1 MAAFIGIHYFKCAL
15 MLILRFPLARV
26 NASCERGTR
35 ARIKTFWFGA
45 KALFKNVDP
54 SKIHPIRA
62 LQITEIEQSLPPAVP
77 GLIPHSRS
85 IQTERDH
92 SLPAGSAY
100 AAPVRSAGGLYMYN
114 EHARRG
120 YDMPCHVMR
129 ARSALSTSHVQGGQV
144 HVVRA
149 GRSRLDGNA
158 WLMPGYE
165 MPPLSAVGKTG
176 LKPGWMRRLMPSGCR
191 CRADVLTNSPACDDR
206 RAENQRTLSEPELVW
221 IG

>member
-85 IQTERDH
+85 IQPNGITH
-92 SLPAGSAY
+92 SLPA
-100 AAPVRSAGGLYMYN
+100 PLRCAGPFCRGLVHVH

-129 ARSALSTSHVQGGQV
+129 ARSALSTSHVQGG
-144 HVVRA
+144 A
-149 GRSRLDGNA
+149 
-158 WLMPGYE
+158 
-165 MPPLSAVGKTG
+165 SA
-176 LKPGWMRRLMPSGCR
+176 
-191 CRADVLTNSPACDDR
+191 CRASRAKPARWECLAYAR
-206 RAENQRTLSEPELVW
+206 L
-221 IG
+221 